1 MEKVNLKT
9 RQIIEAQDMI
19 IRGSTWQEI
28 YDCTGITK
36 EMFQEMMEL
45 LSA

>member
-1 MEKVNLKT
+1 MGKVNLKT

-19 IRGSTWQEI
+19 IRGSTWHEV
-28 YDCTGITK
+28 YDRTGITR

-45 LSA
+45 LSQ

>member
-1 MEKVNLKT
+1 MEKINLKT

-19 IRGSTWQEI
+19 IRGSTWQEV
-28 YDCTGITK
+28 YDRTGITR

-45 LSA
+45 LSQ